1 MQCKNA
7 SVFFFKKITIK
18 RLEKTPIKV
27 INDKADSILIVSNDG
42 ASVLSYTVQQ
52 NTSESLGNIA
62 FKLDKQLNR
71 IYIYPKDKNSYWID
85 SFALSGQALTRKTK
99 HNLLPM
105 QCYQE
110 YNHSFHVFNSPNKI
124 K

>member
-1 MQCKNA
+1 MVWLSRGENTKSISWNL
-7 SVFFFKKITIK
+7 
-18 RLEKTPIKV
+18 LEKTSIKV
-27 INDKADSILIVSNDG
+27 INDKADSILIVNNDG
-42 ASVLSYTVQQ
+42 ASVLSFTVQQ

-71 IYIYPKDKNSYWID
+71 IYIYPKDKNSLWVD
-85 SFALSGQALTRKTK
+85 SFTLSGQALTLKTK
-99 HNLLPM
+99 HNLLPL

-110 YNHSFHVFNSPNKI
+110 YNHSYHVFNSPNKI